1 MSDTSAPAYQRI
13 LLKLS
18 GEALRSPGSM
28 DNISPEI
35 VARIAEEIAQAHRAG
50 VQIGLVVGGGNFW
63 RGAKAS
69 VRGMDRA
76 TADYAGNGD
85 ERPGSPKRA
94 GTRGSPLRGAVC
106 H

>member
-35 VARIAEEIAQAHRAG
+35 VARIAEEIAQAHRDG
-50 VQIGLVVGGGNFW
+50 GL
-63 RGAKAS
+63 RRHA
-69 VRGMDRA
+69 RH
-76 TADYAGNGD
+76 GD
-85 ERPGSPKRA
+85 ERPGPPKRA
-94 GTRGSPLRGAVC
+94 GTRGSPLRGAVR

>member
-35 VARIAEEIAQAHRAG
+35 VARIAEELSLIH
-50 VQIGLVVGGGNFW
+50 I
-63 RGAKAS
+63 
-69 VRGMDRA
+69 
-76 TADYAGNGD
+76 
-85 ERPGSPKRA
+85 
-94 GTRGSPLRGAVC
+94 
-106 H
+106 

>member
-1 MSDTSAPAYQRI
+1 MSDTSAPAYRRI

-50 VQIGLVVGGGNFW
+50 VQIGLVVGLFVLGDAEH
-63 RGAKAS
+63 RDRKS
-69 VRGMDRA
+69 V
-76 TADYAGNGD
+76 
-85 ERPGSPKRA
+85 
-94 GTRGSPLRGAVC
+94 V
-106 H
+106 